1 MQSHV
6 DICREHSDEHEP
18 PSRHQRPLLK
28 QQQYTQPDF
37 RDTADYT
44 SARGRG
50 RYGSMMLTWN
60 GVLKKMIR
68 PAATQNA
75 P

>member
-1 MQSHV
+1 MWIFAGNTATSMSPH
-6 DICREHSDEHEP
+6 
-18 PSRHQRPLLK
+18 
-28 QQQYTQPDF
+28 PDF

-60 GVLKKMIR
+60 GVLKK
-68 PAATQNA
+68 
-75 P
+75 